1 MQAHCVKREHVR
13 CVGAAGAVGCMRDA
27 KIPKYKNPNTLWAP
41 GACTEK
47 RGHVRCVVGGEGQ
60 LGPAASDASFDTGM
74 PHSHPTSPLCP
85 PLCSVFSFFPFS
97 HFSFPG
103 AGSCL
108 RVLLHLPGDAPPCR
122 PAPTHPYSTPSFP
135 LTRSKE
141 VSGVTVS
148 TACRLSAPS
157 PPPHTKKPD
166 SAATVT
172 LILSCLSGNGATTQM
187 HAFATVFKSFWSWW
201 NLLS

>member
-1 MQAHCVKREHVR
+1 MSSEERAS
-13 CVGAAGAVGCMRDA
+13 
-27 KIPKYKNPNTLWAP
+27 W
-41 GACTEK
+41 
-47 RGHVRCVVGGEGQ
+47 GQ
-60 LGPAASDASFDTGM
+60 LRPMLHLTRGCPTLI
-74 PHSHPTSPLCP
+74 PHPLSV
-85 PLCSVFSFFPFS
+85 PLSAQSFPFS

-122 PAPTHPYSTPSFP
+122 PPPTHPYSTPSFP

-187 HAFATVFKSFWSWW
+187 HAFATVLKSF
-201 NLLS
+201 